1 MIRVSDHLSRKRER
15 IFTRMAQQR
24 IIMAL
29 TKATVT
35 KKIKFVIGGPGQYN
49 LPKKKNGKQTA
60 KTAAK
65 PYAFP

>member
-1 MIRVSDHLSRKRER
+1 
-15 IFTRMAQQR
+15 MAQQR

-29 TKATVT
+29 TKAAVT